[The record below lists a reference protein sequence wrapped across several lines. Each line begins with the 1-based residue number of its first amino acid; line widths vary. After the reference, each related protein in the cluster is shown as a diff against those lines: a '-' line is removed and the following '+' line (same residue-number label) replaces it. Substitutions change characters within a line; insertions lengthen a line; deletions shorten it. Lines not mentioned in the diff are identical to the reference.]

1 MPRKPA
7 QSDRVY
13 LELRERL
20 TRGEV
25 PIGSRLVELQ
35 LAEEFRTSRTP
46 VREALRRLEGDGHLS
61 RDAGGGLRPRVPS
74 VRSMRELYDV
84 RIALEDLVV
93 RRSATAGD
101 RGLLE
106 ALQQDWQ
113 ALRAE
118 HQSDG
123 SPEGTA
129 FVHRDEAF
137 HERIADASGNHVA
150 AEFLRDIN
158 ARIRV
163 LRIHDFARSERIG
176 QTIAEHLE
184 IIGAVLAGDPDEA
197 ATFMRGHVQRSARVV
212 REQIGDVLS
221 RMLTEQPS

>member
-1 MPRKPA
+1 MARKPA
-7 QSDRVY
+7 QSERVY
-13 LELRERL
+13 AELRERL
-20 TRGEV
+20 TRGDF
-25 PIGSRLVELQ
+25 PIGTRLIEQQ

-84 RIALEDLVV
+84 RISLEDLVV
-93 RRSATAGD
+93 RRSATSGD

-113 ALRAE
+113 ALHAANQRGALAE
-118 HQSDG
+118 G
-123 SPEGTA
+123 AA

-137 HERIADASGNHVA
+137 HERIAEASGNHVA
-150 AEFLRDIN
+150 TEFLRDIN

-163 LRIHDFARSERIG
+163 LRIHDFAREDRITE
-176 QTIAEHLE
+176 TIAEHLE
-184 IIGAVLAGDPDEA
+184 IVRAVLGGDPDEA
-197 ATFMRGHVQRSARVV
+197 ASFMRGHVQRSARIV
-212 REQIGDVLS
+212 REQIGEILS
-221 RMLTEQPS
+221 RMVDEQA